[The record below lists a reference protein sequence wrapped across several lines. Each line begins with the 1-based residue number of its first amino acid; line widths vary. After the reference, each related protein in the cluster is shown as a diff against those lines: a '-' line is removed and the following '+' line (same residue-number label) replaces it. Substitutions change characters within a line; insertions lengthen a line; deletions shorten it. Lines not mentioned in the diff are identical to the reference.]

1 MPSFLMTTIPS
12 YSGRTRSLPTVS
24 VPGRRSSAI
33 ANVMGMRKRVEIEVV
48 LDGHADLVHSYATYD
63 EIRGRVD
70 IKCEKDTPYQDL
82 SITFEGV
89 SNTYV
94 EKIATSAPT
103 TGRTTGRH
111 TFLKVQQPIS
121 AECLPE
127 DNVFAAGVNYSVP
140 FNFVVP
146 DRLLP
151 FVCTH
156 KIDNE
161 DMRKHHL
168 QLPPSLGD
176 PNVSGDG
183 NVLMDD
189 LAPDMT
195 RICYSIRARITT
207 SNLVGRV
214 IEIADKL
221 ERIRII
227 PAREEA
233 APLDIDDS
241 DGEHVM
247 RKERNVRKG
256 FFKIAKTGRLTAVT
270 TQPRPLQIP
279 HSRKKT
285 SQPISTVARIDLR
298 FDPATPEDQ
307 PPQIDSIV
315 SKLKVYTFF
324 GAAAY
329 KTIPQVNRF
338 DNWSLLHGIY
348 HETVPLAS
356 RNLSTVSWTRLN
368 ASEPPPSPPPSDR
381 FRRPSVW
388 STSSTSSI
396 PEPSSTYSPGSSFYT
411 ASIVVPIALPDPST
425 SSRPKVF
432 VPTFHS
438 CIVSRIYHLELNLAY
453 KAPGTTIAA
462 NHVVLKSP
470 IQITAEAGE
479 RPEELQAADAAIVA
493 EIEQQIGMYEA
504 RQQDLQRELAINM
517 ESPGYE
523 EIVTSTT
530 TPFGGTR
537 HMSLGMPVRNS
548 QSSSPEYSEV
558 SDTAPSAPPGYH
570 VGSGFNTFS
579 PRDRLGGPRTS
590 SVSNHISII
599 LA

>member
-1 MPSFLMTTIPS
+1 
-12 YSGRTRSLPTVS
+12 
-24 VPGRRSSAI
+24 
-33 ANVMGMRKRVEIEVV
+33 MGMRKRVEIDVV
-48 LDGHADLVHSYATYD
+48 LDGHADFVHSYATYD

-70 IKCEKDTPYQDL
+70 VKCDRDTSYQDV

-89 SNTYV
+89 TNTYV

-111 TFLKVQQPIS
+111 TFLKVQQPITS
-121 AECLPE
+121 DSLPE
-127 DNVFAAGVNYSVP
+127 DNVFSAGVSYSVP

-161 DMRKHHL
+161 DIRKHHL

-189 LAPDMT
+189 LAPDMA
-195 RICYSIRARITT
+195 RISYSIRARITT
-207 SNLVGRV
+207 SNAVGRI
-214 IEIADKL
+214 IEVADKS
-221 ERIRII
+221 ERIRIV

-233 APLDIDDS
+233 APLDVDDS

-256 FFKIAKTGRLTAVT
+256 FFKIGKTGRLTAVT
-270 TQPRPLQIP
+270 TQPRPLHIP
-279 HSRKKT
+279 HSRKRT
-285 SQPISTVARIDLR
+285 AQPISTVARIDLR
-298 FDPATPEDQ
+298 FDPASPEDQ

-329 KTIPQVNRF
+329 KIIPQVNKF

-348 HETVPLAS
+348 SETVPLSS
-356 RNLSTVSWTRLN
+356 RNLSTVSWTLHDG
-368 ASEPPPSPPPSDR
+368 SEPESPPPLEQ

-396 PEPSSTYSPGSSFYT
+396 PEPSSTYHPGASFYT
-411 ASIVVPIALPDPST
+411 ASIVVPIALPDPSA

-438 CIVSRIYHLELNLAY
+438 CIVSRVYHLELNLAY
-453 KAPGTTIAA
+453 KPLGTTIAA

-479 RPEELQAADAAIVA
+479 RPEELQAADAAILA
-493 EIEQQIGMYEA
+493 EIEQQFGVYES
-504 RQQDLQRELAINM
+504 RQQDLQRELGINM

-523 EIVTSTT
+523 EIVTSMT

-537 HMSLGMPVRNS
+537 HMSLAMPVPNPQRY
-548 QSSSPEYSEV
+548 SPEYSQVQDLE
-558 SDTAPSAPPGYH
+558 TTAPPGYH

-579 PRDRLGGPRTS
+579 PRDRPGGPRTS
-590 SVSNHISII
+590 SVSNHISIT